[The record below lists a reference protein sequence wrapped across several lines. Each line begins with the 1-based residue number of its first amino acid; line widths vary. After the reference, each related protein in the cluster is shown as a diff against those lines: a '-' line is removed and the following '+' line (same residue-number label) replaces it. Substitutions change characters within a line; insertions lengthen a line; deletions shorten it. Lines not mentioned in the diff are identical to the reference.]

1 MSIAKRIVWL
11 TAWAIVFLY
20 LGAPAHAKLNVV
32 TTTTDLAALVQAVG
46 GDAVEVHSIVR
57 GVQDPHYTEAKP
69 SYMRRVNR
77 ANLLVA
83 VGLQLE
89 IVWLPLLING
99 ARNLGIV
106 PGSQGYLDASQ
117 GLPVLEVP
125 SGQID
130 RSQGDIHP
138 EGNPHFWLDPRNAL
152 PIAER
157 IAERLSSL
165 SPGDVDLFQANL
177 IAFRNRLEKRITDWE
192 KRMSPFR
199 GREVVAYHK
208 QWEYLAHWLDLTIT
222 SYVED
227 KPGVPPSPRHIASLI
242 ERTKARKVPV
252 LLCANFT
259 PPKIPQQVAQK
270 TGAKLL
276 LLPPSVGGESGI
288 ETYIDLFEHLITEL
302 EGAFEG
308 RKEGGP

>member
-1 MSIAKRIVWL
+1 MSIAKHIVWL
-11 TAWAIVFLY
+11 TAIAFLY
-20 LGAPAHAKLNVV
+20 PVAPAHAKPRVV
-32 TTTTDLAALVQAVG
+32 TTTTDLAALVRAVG

-77 ANLLVA
+77 ADLLVA

-99 ARNLGIV
+99 ARNPAIV

-117 GLPVLEVP
+117 SIPVLEIP

-152 PIAER
+152 PVAER

-165 SPGDVDLFQANL
+165 SPEDVDLFQANL
-177 IAFRNRLEKRITDWE
+177 ITLRNRLENGITDWE

-208 QWEYLAHWLDLTIT
+208 QWEYLAHWLDLTIIG
-222 SYVED
+222 YVED

-242 ERTKARKVPV
+242 EQMKARKVPI

-259 PPKIPQQVAQK
+259 PPKIPQQVARK
-270 TGAKLL
+270 TGARLL
-276 LLPPSVGGESGI
+276 LLPPSVGGASGV

-302 EGAFEG
+302 EKGFEDQ
-308 RKEGGP
+308 KEGGP